1 VPTLDGE
8 GRNGVCIGFDCSS
21 QSHTYVGLVTLD
33 EQVSVAAAAYLTS
46 PLCWME

>member
-1 VPTLDGE
+1 MPTLDGE
-8 GRNGVCIGFDCSS
+8 GRNCVCIGFDLS

-33 EQVSVAAAAYLTS
+33 GQVSVAAAAYLTS